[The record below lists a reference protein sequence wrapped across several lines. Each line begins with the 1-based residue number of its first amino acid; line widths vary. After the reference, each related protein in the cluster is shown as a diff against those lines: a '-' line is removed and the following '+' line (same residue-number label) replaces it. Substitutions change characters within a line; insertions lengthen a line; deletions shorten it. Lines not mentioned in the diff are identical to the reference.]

1 MKKIVVVF
9 SVVVL
14 CLSFFVGC
22 GDNKKAVTNVAKYE
36 DCVLELKDAI
46 KTKDKDGNN
55 IVRVKAVFTN
65 KTEKP
70 LYGSSCFVVKAF
82 QNDKKLKE
90 VTDING
96 KDKNLTVEIKN
107 GKNIEVSYAFKLV
120 SDKEVEV
127 LIGTPTA
134 DEETIGKKVY
144 FSHR

>member
-1 MKKIVVVF
+1 M
-9 SVVVL
+9 
-14 CLSFFVGC
+14 
-22 GDNKKAVTNVAKYE
+22 N
-36 DCVLELKDAI
+36 
-46 KTKDKDGNN
+46 
-55 IVRVKAVFTN
+55 
-65 KTEKP
+65 
-70 LYGSSCFVVKAF
+70 AF

-134 DEETIGKKVY
+134 D
-144 FSHR
+144 